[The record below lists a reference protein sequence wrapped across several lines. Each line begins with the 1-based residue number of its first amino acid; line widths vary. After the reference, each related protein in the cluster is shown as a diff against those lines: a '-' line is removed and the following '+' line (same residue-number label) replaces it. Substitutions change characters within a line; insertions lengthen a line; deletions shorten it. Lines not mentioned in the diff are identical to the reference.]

1 MGVSRRKRV
10 AQSIID
16 DNLKASTLFWPSTS
30 YNGALLEVGVPVAS
44 SRGIFLSY
52 RRADTAPYA
61 RLLQVQ
67 LRERFPDVR
76 IFLDMDSIEAGM
88 DFAEVIRE
96 AIDSCAVLVAL
107 IGGQWA
113 TLLDEEGRR
122 RVDNP
127 DDYVRFE
134 IQTALERRVRVIPVL
149 VDSAMP
155 LREEQLPAELH
166 RLARLQ
172 ALELSLTRYEYDA
185 SRLLNL
191 IQQVLAAP
199 PSTLTLAPPDVPR
212 NGNTLD
218 QASQKGP
225 EAARRDRSRA
235 TRVLIDARGIAESI
249 TDENLK
255 ASALADIA
263 KALAATDPD
272 RAAGLIA
279 DAERIAQS
287 ITSNGLRA
295 IALADITGTLAATD
309 PDRAERIARSI
320 TREVWKARA
329 LADVARGL
337 AATDPDRAE
346 RIAQSITR
354 EALQEEAIAEIAGAL
369 AATDPDRA
377 ERIAQSITSDG
388 WKAIALGR
396 VARALAATDPDR
408 AAWLLA
414 DAQRIARTFTGSGD
428 AEALADIA
436 GALAVTDADQAERIA
451 QSISS
456 DSWKAIALAAV
467 ARALAATEPD
477 HAERIAQSASDGS
490 SKVSALA
497 EIASAVAVSD
507 PDRAA
512 RLFAEAEQI
521 ARFITNDSWKARALT
536 DLARALATTNADR
549 AEHIAQSIT
558 DKYWKVVAL
567 ASIAET

>member
-1 MGVSRRKRV
+1 MRVSAADGGEPTERA

-52 RRADTAPYA
+52 RRADAAPYA

-149 VDSAMP
+149 VDNAIP

-166 RLARLQ
+166 RPARLQ

-212 NGNTLD
+212 NG
-218 QASQKGP
+218 
-225 EAARRDRSRA
+225 
-235 TRVLIDARGIAESI
+235 
-249 TDENLK
+249 
-255 ASALADIA
+255 
-263 KALAATDPD
+263 
-272 RAAGLIA
+272 
-279 DAERIAQS
+279 
-287 ITSNGLRA
+287 
-295 IALADITGTLAATD
+295 
-309 PDRAERIARSI
+309 
-320 TREVWKARA
+320 
-329 LADVARGL
+329 
-337 AATDPDRAE
+337 
-346 RIAQSITR
+346 
-354 EALQEEAIAEIAGAL
+354 
-369 AATDPDRA
+369 
-377 ERIAQSITSDG
+377 
-388 WKAIALGR
+388 
-396 VARALAATDPDR
+396 
-408 AAWLLA
+408 
-414 DAQRIARTFTGSGD
+414 
-428 AEALADIA
+428 
-436 GALAVTDADQAERIA
+436 
-451 QSISS
+451 
-456 DSWKAIALAAV
+456 
-467 ARALAATEPD
+467 
-477 HAERIAQSASDGS
+477 ERIAQSASDGS
-490 SKVSALA
+490 SKVSAFA